1 MARIDRD
8 DAHLVI
14 AAIRVLAHREG
25 RSPRPD
31 EVAELLG
38 LPEAAVRLQAAALQ
52 ELGAVTL
59 VESAFE
65 QHLEIRDHLAVE
77 ALEAGGG
84 PELSAD
90 LAEFDRRKQEE
101 AENMA
106 RLFDDG
112 TFADKQRQK
121 LEQMDEDLRA
131 FGKRKK
137 PKNPFGED

>member
-1 MARIDRD
+1 MARIDRN
-8 DAHLVI
+8 DAHLLI
-14 AAIRVLAHREG
+14 AAVRVLAHREG

-38 LPEAAVRLQAAALQ
+38 LPEAAIRLQTAALQ
-52 ELGAVTL
+52 EIGAVTL

-77 ALEAGGG
+77 ELAAGSG

-90 LAEFDRRKQEE
+90 LADFDRRKQEE
-101 AENMA
+101 AEKMA

-112 TFADKQRQK
+112 TFRDHHEQK
-121 LEQMDEDLRA
+121 LRKMDEDLRA
-131 FGKRKK
+131 FHRKK
-137 PKNPFGED
+137 PENPFGDD